1 MGQKPT
7 LQQVAEACG
16 LSIATVDRVLNHR
29 GGVNPEKERVVM
41 EWARKLKLDRNLDR
55 RPTRILRVAV
65 VTQHPNNPF
74 FERVRQ
80 GVLRANQVFSVH
92 NIQLSLH
99 YFDILT
105 PEKTAALIRRMSG
118 QADALLISVNEHP
131 QVKEAVDAAASA
143 IPVLSFVS
151 DVSTSDRRAYVGPD
165 NFKTG
170 RVAGDLMG
178 RFLGPEGGDIVIV
191 AGSYQLMDHHARRNG
206 FYELLKE
213 RYPTCRIIEEIQTQ
227 EKIESLATEVAV
239 LLRDNPGIR
248 GIYSVSAGNQG
259 IAKALIMQSCE
270 HDVTFIA
277 HEITPERKALLQRG
291 VIDVIIDQDPEGEIL
306 VAVELLAEQ
315 FGRWNGT
322 ARGPST
328 PFHLFFRESV

>member
-65 VTQHPNNPF
+65 VTQHPSNPF

-170 RVAGDLMG
+170 RVSGDLMG

>member
-7 LQQVAEACG
+7 LQQVAQACG

-65 VTQHPNNPF
+65 VTQHPSNPF

-92 NIQLSLH
+92 NIQLALH

-105 PEKTAALIRRMSG
+105 PDKTAAQIRRLST

-131 QVKEAVDAAASA
+131 LVREAIDAATAA
-143 IPVLSFVS
+143 LPVLCFVS
-151 DVSTSDRRAYVGPD
+151 DVSASSRLAYVGPD
-165 NFKTG
+165 NHIAG

-178 RFLGPEGGDIVIV
+178 RYLGAAGGEIVIV

-213 RYPTCRIIEEIQTQ
+213 RYPACRIIEEIQTQ

-239 LLRDNPGIR
+239 LLTEKPKIR

-259 IAKALIMQSCE
+259 IAKALVMQNCE
-270 HDVTFIA
+270 HDVTFIT
-277 HEITPERKALLQRG
+277 HEITPERRALLRKG
-291 VIDVIIDQDPEGEIL
+291 IIDVIIDQDPEGEIL
-306 VAVELLAEQ
+306 VAVELLAEK

-328 PFHLFFRESV
+328 QFNLFFRESV